1 MCGPIPKLRARQ
13 AIQGYNAA
21 MRRLWMLAALT
32 VILAVP
38 SAFAQRRGGSIG
50 GGGAHM
56 GSFSHGAP
64 MISHGG
70 SFAGA
75 PHSNGVS
82 FTTSYRNPYHYAHG
96 GYGHG
101 YRHRFYGYG
110 YGYPSYGLY
119 GYDPFLWGSSSSY
132 DNSDQY
138 GGQNQQLSQQV
149 NELSN
154 EVARLRDEQEIRAST
169 PLPTNRQAPPDT
181 AKANISDPTV
191 LVFRDQ
197 HREEIRN
204 YAVVG
209 RTLWVFNEDR
219 AKKIPLTDLDVP
231 ATIKVNDDRGVD
243 FNVPR

>member
-1 MCGPIPKLRARQ
+1 
-13 AIQGYNAA
+13 
-21 MRRLWMLAALT
+21 MRRLWMIAAIT
-32 VILAVP
+32 SILSVP
-38 SAFAQRRGGSIG
+38 CAFAQHHGGSMG
-50 GGGAHM
+50 GGGAHV

-64 MISHGG
+64 MMSHGG
-70 SFAGA
+70 SFSGV
-75 PHSNGVS
+75 PRSNGVT
-82 FTTSYRNPYHYAHG
+82 FTTSFHNNSFHFAHG
-96 GYGHG
+96 GFGHG
-101 YRHRFYGYG
+101 FRHRFYGYG
-110 YGYPSYGLY
+110 YPFYGLY
-119 GYDPFLWGSSSSY
+119 GYDPFLWGSASSY

-138 GGQNQQLSQQV
+138 AEQNEQLSQQV

-154 EVARLRDEQEIRAST
+154 EVARLRDEQQIRAYT
-169 PLPTNRQAPPDT
+169 PLPTNRQAPPDS

-219 AKKIPLTDLDVP
+219 AKKIPLADLDVP
-231 ATIKVNDDRGVD
+231 ATIKINDDRGVD

>member
-1 MCGPIPKLRARQ
+1 MIA
-13 AIQGYNAA
+13 AI
-21 MRRLWMLAALT
+21 T
-32 VILAVP
+32 AVLLVP
-38 SAFAQRRGGSIG
+38 CAFAQHRGGSMG

-56 GSFSHGAP
+56 SSFSHSAP
-64 MISHGG
+64 MMSHGG
-70 SFAGA
+70 SFAGV
-75 PHSNGVS
+75 PRSNGVT
-82 FTTSYRNPYHYAHG
+82 FTTSHVNPYHFGHG
-96 GYGHG
+96 GYG
-101 YRHRFYGYG
+101 YRHRYYGYGYGYG
-110 YGYPSYGLY
+110 YGYPYGLY
-119 GYDPFLWGSSSSY
+119 GYDPFLWGSASSY

-138 GGQNQQLSQQV
+138 AEQNEQLSQQV

-154 EVARLRDEQEIRAST
+154 EVARLRDENEIRAYA
-169 PLPTNRQAPPDT
+169 PLPTNRQAPPDA

-191 LVFRDQ
+191 LIFRDQ
-197 HREEIRN
+197 HREEIKN

>member
-1 MCGPIPKLRARQ
+1 
-13 AIQGYNAA
+13 
-21 MRRLWMLAALT
+21 MRRLWSLAALT
-32 VILAVP
+32 VVLAVP
-38 SAFAQRRGGSIG
+38 CALAQRRGGSIG

-56 GSFSHGAP
+56 GSFSRGAP
-64 MISHGG
+64 MMSHGG

-75 PHSNGVS
+75 PRSNGVT
-82 FTTSYRNPYHYAHG
+82 FTTSYRNPYHYGHGGDGHHHHHYFGYGYG
-96 GYGHG
+96 GYGYG
-101 YRHRFYGYG
+101 GYGYG
-110 YGYPSYGLY
+110 YGYPAYGY
-119 GYDPFLWGSSSSY
+119 GYDPLLWDSGPSY
-132 DNSDQY
+132 DSTNEDAY
-138 GGQNQQLSQQV
+138 TEQNQQLSQQV

-154 EVARLRDEQEIRAST
+154 EVARLRDEQEIRAYT
-169 PLPTNRQAPPDT
+169 PLPTQRQAPPDS

-209 RTLWVFNEDR
+209 RTLWVFNQDR
-219 AKKIPLTDLDVP
+219 ARKIPLASLDVP

>member
-1 MCGPIPKLRARQ
+1 
-13 AIQGYNAA
+13 

-38 SAFAQRRGGSIG
+38 FVFAQRRGGSFG

-56 GSFSHGAP
+56 GSFSGAP
-64 MISHGG
+64 MMSHGG
-70 SFAGA
+70 SFSGA
-75 PHSNGVS
+75 PRNNGVT
-82 FTTSYRNPYHYAHG
+82 FTTNVNPYHYAHG
-96 GYGHG
+96 GFGYG
-101 YRHRFYGYG
+101 YRRRYYGYGYGYG
-110 YGYPSYGLY
+110 YGYPYGLY
-119 GYDPFLWGSSSSY
+119 GYDPLLWGSASSY

-138 GGQNQQLSQQV
+138 AEQNQQLSQQV

-154 EVARLRDEQEIRAST
+154 EVARLRDEQEIRAYT
-169 PLPTNRQAPPDT
+169 PLPTNRQAAPDA

-191 LVFRDQ
+191 LIFRDQ

-204 YAVVG
+204 YAVIG